1 MEKYIPI
8 PHIGELLYKE
18 FLEPLNLSQNAL
30 AKAIG
35 VPANRINAIINGQR
49 GITADTDLRLA
60 KYFGMSKGFFIGLQ
74 EDFELMRAEREIKD
88 ELAKIVP
95 LKRTKSKKVAM

>member
-1 MEKYIPI
+1 MKYIEI
-8 PHIGELLYKE
+8 PNIGEVLLE
-18 FLEPLNLSQNAL
+18 DFLEPLNLSQNAL

-60 KYFGMSKGFFIGLQ
+60 KYFGMSNGFFIGLQ
-74 EDFELMRAEREIKD
+74 EDFDLMITERKIKEELN
-88 ELAKIVP
+88 KIIP
-95 LKRTKSKKVAM
+95 FKPKASKKIAM

>member
-1 MEKYIPI
+1 MVEYIPI
-8 PHIGELLYKE
+8 PHIGEVLFEE

-30 AKAIG
+30 AMAIG
-35 VPANRINAIINGQR
+35 VPANRINAIIKGQR

-74 EDFELMRAEREIKD
+74 EDFELMAVEREIKE
-88 ELAKIVP
+88 ELSKIIP
-95 LKRTKSKKVAM
+95 FKKSHPKKIAM

>member
-1 MEKYIPI
+1 MKYLEI
-8 PHIGELLYKE
+8 PHIGEVLFEE

-35 VPANRINAIINGQR
+35 VPANRINAIIKGQR

-74 EDFELMRAEREIKD
+74 EDFELMSTERKIKE
-88 ELAKIVP
+88 ELSKIVP
-95 LKRTKSKKVAM
+95 FKKSHSKKVAM

>member
-1 MEKYIPI
+1 MKYIDI
-8 PHIGELLYKE
+8 PHIGEVLLE
-18 FLEPLNLSQNAL
+18 DFLEPLNLSQNAL

-60 KYFGMSKGFFIGLQ
+60 KFFGMSKGFFIGLQ
-74 EDFELMRAEREIKD
+74 EDFELMVTERKIKE
-88 ELAKIVP
+88 ELNKIVP
-95 LKRTKSKKVAM
+95 FKDNTPKKIAM

>member
-1 MEKYIPI
+1 MKYIEI
-8 PHIGELLYKE
+8 PHIGEVLFE
-18 FLEPLNLSQNAL
+18 DFMEPLGLSQNAL

-35 VPANRINAIINGQR
+35 VPANRINAIINGTR

-74 EDFELMRAEREIKD
+74 EDFELMITERKIKED
-88 ELAKIVP
+88 LNKIIP
-95 LKRTKSKKVAM
+95 FKANAPKKIAM